1 MQPMR
6 WAWLVLLALLLVL
19 QHRLWLG
26 DGGVR
31 DASRLQAVVA
41 AQKAENERLRQRNE
55 ALEAEVRDLKT
66 GLDAV
71 QERARSELGMIKDGE
86 VFYQVVE

>member
-1 MQPMR
+1 MR
-6 WAWLVLLALLLVL
+6 WAWVVLLALVSLLQFHV
-19 QHRLWLG
+19 WLG

-31 DASRLQAVVA
+31 EVWRLRSAVA
-41 AQKAENERLRQRNE
+41 AQQSENQRLQQRND

-86 VFYQVVE
+86 VFYQVVEEQ